1 MGLEAETTCTVSGKS
16 YAVKALLESTELILR
31 GEVKRKFP
39 IAALT
44 HIATKGNALAF
55 TAEGESFALA
65 LGATKATTWA
75 NKLTTPPPSL
85 AQKLGLSETAQAF
98 VIGAVDDANLATALA
113 GNTVKVPDK
122 AAFLLAVLRS
132 EAELAALLKAHS
144 KSALPFWLANIKGSK
159 SPLGENAIRTAMR
172 GAGFKD
178 VKTCT
183 VSASL
188 AATRYV
194 KAK

>member
-1 MGLEAETTCTVSGKS
+1 MGLEAETTCTLSGKS

-39 IAALT
+39 IATLT
-44 HIATKGNALAF
+44 HITTTGNALTF
-55 TAEGESFALA
+55 TVEGESFTLA
-65 LGATKATTWA
+65 LGATKAATWA

-85 AQKLGLSETAQAF
+85 AQKLGLSETARAF
-98 VIGAVDDANLATALA
+98 VIGTVEDASLATALA
-113 GNTVKVPDK
+113 GKTVDVHDK
-122 AAFLLAVLRS
+122 AAFLLAVLQND
-132 EAELAALLKAHS
+132 AELAALLKVHG
-144 KSALPFWLANIKGSK
+144 KSALPLWLVNFKGPK
-159 SPLGENAIRTAMR
+159 TPLGENAIRAALR
-172 GAGFKD
+172 GAGFMD

-194 KAK
+194 KTK